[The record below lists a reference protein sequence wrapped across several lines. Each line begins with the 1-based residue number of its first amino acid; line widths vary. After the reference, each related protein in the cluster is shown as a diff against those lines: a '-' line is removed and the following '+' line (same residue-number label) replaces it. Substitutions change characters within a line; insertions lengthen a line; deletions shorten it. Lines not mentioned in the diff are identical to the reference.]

1 MKTNSQRKTSI
12 LTCFLC
18 FCSFWTLI
26 FLGGCE
32 SPTIPQGIVL
42 NVERVVSGQTLEVIE
57 PQKQPALI
65 SRVQL
70 IGVEAP
76 DLRQRPWGEAAR
88 DRLQELIGSKPVL
101 LESDLEPKDQFE
113 RQLAYVWVDGK
124 LLNEQLL
131 LEGYGIFRP
140 RSLNNKYDQRLERA
154 QEYARVMGLGIW
166 DSEKPLRVRPEEFRQ
181 QYR

>member
-1 MKTNSQRKTSI
+1 MKTECKQNRIIFSF
-12 LTCFLC
+12 FLC
-18 FCSFWTLI
+18 LFSFCCLI
-26 FLGGCE
+26 LLGGCE
-32 SPTIPQGIVL
+32 SAPTPQGVVL
-42 NVERVVSGQTLEVIE
+42 KVERVVSGQTLEVID

-88 DRLQELIGSKPVL
+88 ERLQEMIAEKPVL
-101 LESDLEPKDQFE
+101 LESDVEVKDQFE
-113 RQLAYVWVDGK
+113 RQLAYVWQDGK

-131 LEGYGIFRP
+131 QEGYGIFRS
-140 RSLNNKYDQRLERA
+140 RSLNTKYDRRLERA

-166 DSEKPLRVRPEEFRQ
+166 NPEKPLRLSPEDFRK